1 MNREESKRNG
11 VILIDINTRQLRYFM
26 ELAKCLNFTKAAM
39 NLYLAQPA
47 LSQQIADLEKQL
59 GVTLFERNSRTV
71 ILTPAGEILQKACPE
86 ILAKLEGIEQ
96 QLLRAKAGL
105 RGHIKIGYNV
115 VFQPILTSILQEFRR
130 IYPDIVPD
138 LFSGSL
144 QELKNGLESG
154 ELDIAFSWIDHRALP
169 QKRAP
174 SIQVLWEEDLCL
186 VLRRDHPF
194 VTSGGTD
201 YSLLENETFIMT
213 EDTPNLGLT
222 KYVVEAANEIGL
234 VMKHTVTS
242 KQFSTILI
250 QIETR
255 MGVSILPG
263 WMKNYEF
270 YASDNIVFI
279 PIKEKCLDFGIIWHE
294 DSTNAVLPLF
304 LDLLDTTLN
313 PIEEPEAESNEAS
326 E

>member
-1 MNREESKRNG
+1 M
-11 VILIDINTRQLRYFM
+11 ILIDINTRQLRYFM

-115 VFQPILTSILQEFRR
+115 VFQPILTGILQEFRR
-130 IYPDIVPD
+130 VYPDIVPD

-144 QELKNGLESG
+144 NELRRALESG
-154 ELDIAFSWIDHRALP
+154 ETDVAFSWIDHRALP
-169 QKRAP
+169 QKHPP
-174 SIQVLWEEDLCL
+174 SFQVLWKEDLCL
-186 VLRRDHPF
+186 VLRQDHPF

-201 YSLLENETFIMT
+201 YSLLEDETFIMT
-213 EDTPNLGLT
+213 EDTPELGLR
-222 KYVVEAANEIGL
+222 KYVQEAASEIGL
-234 VMKHTVTS
+234 VIKHTATS
-242 KQFSTILI
+242 KQFNTIVM

-270 YASDNIVFI
+270 YASDNITFV
-279 PIKEKCLDFGIIWHE
+279 PIKEKCLDFGVMWHE
-294 DSTNAVLPLF
+294 DSKNAVLPLF

-313 PIEEPEAESNEAS
+313 PDEEQEAESYGES
-326 E
+326 EYS